1 MRTTF
6 DAPNER
12 RSPTLSRRRVTLLLL
27 LIAIALGLIILDEQG
42 HLDGAKGQ
50 IQAVLQPIE
59 QTLTQ
64 TRITIGETIGS
75 VTGQGT
81 MQRRIDELE
90 REIATLR
97 EDNIRLK
104 TYQNKIGLLEQELQ
118 IRQTYS
124 WQTLSAT
131 VVQGSTDNGRRI
143 IRISK
148 GNVDGIEAGMAVV
161 SKEGGSPAALI
172 GVVDRVYAQ
181 TADVLLIT
189 DYGSTISARTAGTET
204 PAEGLI
210 AGQWQLG
217 SRIKLTDV
225 SRDIPLEVGQYIIT
239 AGLSKALATDTPIAQ
254 VPPDVPIGTIISVDQ
269 TGHSQTAEVQPFV
282 DPDRVRNIWVITGQK

>member
-27 LIAIALGLIILDEQG
+27 LIAIALGLIVLDEQG

-148 GNVDGIEAGMAVV
+148 GKVDGIEAGMAVV

>member
-6 DAPNER
+6 DAPNDR
-12 RSPTLSRRRVTLLLL
+12 RSISLSRRRLTLVLL
-27 LIAIALGLIILDEQG
+27 LIAAALGLILLDEYG
-42 HLDGAKGQ
+42 TLDPVKGRL
-50 IQAVLQPIE
+50 QAVLQPIE
-59 QTLTQ
+59 QALTQ
-64 TRITIGETIGS
+64 TRISVGEVIGS

-81 MQRRIDELE
+81 MQRRIDDLE
-90 REIATLR
+90 REVSTLR
-97 EDNIRLK
+97 EENIRLK
-104 TYQNKIGLLEQELQ
+104 TYQNKISLLEQELQ
-118 IRQTYS
+118 IRQTYN

-131 VVQGSTDNGRRI
+131 VVRGSTDNGRRI
-143 IRISK
+143 IRISH
-148 GNVDGIEAGMAVV
+148 GRVDGLTAGMAVV

-172 GVVDRVYAQ
+172 GVIDKVYAQ

-225 SRDIPLEVGQYIIT
+225 SRDIPLEVGQYVVT

-254 VPPDVPIGTIISVDQ
+254 VPPDVPIGTIISVAQ

-282 DPDRVRNIWVITGQK
+282 DPDRIRNIWVITGQK

>member
-6 DAPNER
+6 DAPKEP
-12 RSPTLSRRRVTLLLL
+12 RSITLSRRRLTLLLL
-27 LIAIALGLIILDEQG
+27 LIATALGLILLDETG
-42 HLDGAKGQ
+42 ELDPVKGR
-50 IQAVLQPIE
+50 IQAFLEPVE
-59 QTLTQ
+59 QSLTQ
-64 TRITIGETIGS
+64 TRISIGETIGS
-75 VTGQGT
+75 VTGQGAL
-81 MQRRIDELE
+81 QRRIAELE
-90 REIATLR
+90 REVSALR

-104 TYQNKIGLLEQELQ
+104 TYQNKISLLEQELQ
-118 IRQTYS
+118 IRQTYT
-124 WQTLSAT
+124 WQTSSAT
-131 VVQGSTDNGRRI
+131 VVRGSTDNGRRI
-143 IRISK
+143 IRISR
-148 GNVDGIEAGMAVV
+148 GRVDGLTAGMAVV

-172 GVVDRVYAQ
+172 GVIDKVYAQ

-239 AGLSKALATDTPIAQ
+239 AGLSKALATETPIAQ
-254 VPPDVPIGTIISVDQ
+254 VPSDVPIGTIISVDQ
-269 TGHSQTAEVQPFV
+269 TGHGQTAEVQPFV
-282 DPDRVRNIWVITGQK
+282 DPDRVRNVWVITGQK

>member
-12 RSPTLSRRRVTLLLL
+12 RSITLSRRRVTLLLL
-27 LIAIALGLIILDEQG
+27 LVAIALGLILLDEQG
-42 HLDGAKGQ
+42 NLDTVKGRA
-50 IQAVLQPIE
+50 QAILQPVA

-64 TRITIGETIGS
+64 TRISIGETIGS

-90 REIATLR
+90 REISALR
-97 EDNIRLK
+97 EENIKLQ

-118 IRQTYS
+118 IRQTYN

-143 IRISK
+143 VRIGK
-148 GNVDGIEAGMAVV
+148 GKVDGMQAGMAVV

-225 SRDIPLEVGQYIIT
+225 SRDIPLEVGQYVIT
-239 AGLSKALATDTPIAQ
+239 AGLSKALATETPIAQ

-282 DPDRVRNIWVITGQK
+282 DPDRVRSVWVITGQK

>member
-42 HLDGAKGQ
+42 HLDGPKGQ

-59 QTLTQ
+59 QSLTQ
-64 TRITIGETIGS
+64 TRISIGETIGS

-118 IRQTYS
+118 IRQTYN

-143 IRISK
+143 IRIGK
-148 GNVDGIEAGMAVV
+148 GRVDGIQAGMAVV

>member
-42 HLDGAKGQ
+42 HLDGVKGR
-50 IQAVLQPIE
+50 IQAVLQPVE

-90 REIATLR
+90 REISTLR

-118 IRQTYS
+118 IRQTYN

-148 GNVDGIEAGMAVV
+148 GRVDGIEAGMAVV

-269 TGHSQTAEVQPFV
+269 TGHSQMAEVQPFV

>member
-6 DAPNER
+6 DAPKEP
-12 RSPTLSRRRVTLLLL
+12 RSITLSRRRLTLLLL
-27 LIAIALGLIILDEQG
+27 LIATTLGLIL
-42 HLDGAKGQ
+42 LDGTGELDSVKGR
-50 IQAVLQPIE
+50 IQAFLLPVE
-59 QTLTQ
+59 QRLTQ
-64 TRITIGETIGS
+64 ARIGIGETIGS
-75 VTGQGT
+75 VTGQGA

-90 REIATLR
+90 REVSALR

-118 IRQTYS
+118 IRQTYT

-131 VVQGSTDNGRRI
+131 VVRGSTDNGRRI
-143 IRISK
+143 IRINR
-148 GNVDGIEAGMAVV
+148 GRVDGLTAGMAVV

-172 GVVDRVYAQ
+172 GVLDKVYAQ

-225 SRDIPLEVGQYIIT
+225 SRDIPLEVGQYIVT
-239 AGLSKALATDTPIAQ
+239 AGLSKALATETPIAQ

-269 TGHSQTAEVQPFV
+269 TGHGQTAEVQPFV

>member
-42 HLDGAKGQ
+42 HLDGVKGR
-50 IQAVLQPIE
+50 IQAVLQPVE

-90 REIATLR
+90 REISTLR

-118 IRQTYS
+118 IRQTYN

-148 GNVDGIEAGMAVV
+148 GRVDGIAAGMAVV

>member
-12 RSPTLSRRRVTLLLL
+12 RSINLSRRRVTLLLL
-27 LIAIALGLIILDEQG
+27 LTAIALGLILLDEGGQ
-42 HLDGAKGQ
+42 LDPVKGRA
-50 IQAVLQPIE
+50 QAILQPIE

-64 TRITIGETIGS
+64 TRIAVGETIGS
-75 VTGQGT
+75 VTGMGT
-81 MQRRIDELE
+81 MQRQIDALE
-90 REIATLR
+90 REVSALR
-97 EDNIRLK
+97 EENIRLK

-118 IRQTYS
+118 IRQTYN

-131 VVQGSTDNGRRI
+131 VVRGSTDNGRRI
-143 IRISK
+143 VRISR
-148 GNVDGIEAGMAVV
+148 GRVDGIAPGMGVV

-225 SRDIPLEVGQYIIT
+225 SRDVPLEIGQYIVT

-254 VPPDVPIGTIISVDQ
+254 VPPDVPIGTIISVSQ

>member
-12 RSPTLSRRRVTLLLL
+12 RSITLSRHRVTLLLL
-27 LIAIALGLIILDEQG
+27 LVALALVLILLDEQG
-42 HLDGAKGQ
+42 KLDATKGR
-50 IQAVLQPIE
+50 IQAVLQPVA
-59 QTLTQ
+59 QMLTQ
-64 TRITIGETIGS
+64 TRISIGETIGS

-81 MQRRIDELE
+81 MQRRIDQLE
-90 REIATLR
+90 REISTLR
-97 EDNIRLK
+97 EENIKLQ

-118 IRQTYS
+118 IRQTYN

-143 IRISK
+143 VRIGK
-148 GNVDGIEAGMAVV
+148 GTVDGVQAGMAVV

-172 GVVDRVYAQ
+172 GVIDRVYAQ

-282 DPDRVRNIWVITGQK
+282 DPDRVRNVWVITGQK

>member
-42 HLDGAKGQ
+42 HLDGPKGQ
-50 IQAVLQPIE
+50 IQAVLRPIE
-59 QTLTQ
+59 QQLTQ
-64 TRITIGETIGS
+64 TRISIGETIGS

-81 MQRRIDELE
+81 MQRRIDDLE
-90 REIATLR
+90 HEIATLR
-97 EDNIRLK
+97 EENIRLK

-143 IRISK
+143 IRIGK
-148 GNVDGIEAGMAVV
+148 GKVDGIEAGMAVV

-225 SRDIPLEVGQYIIT
+225 SRDIPLVVGQYIIT

-282 DPDRVRNIWVITGQK
+282 DPDRVRNVWVITGQK

>member
-27 LIAIALGLIILDEQG
+27 LVAISLGLILLDEQG
-42 HLDGAKGQ
+42 HLDGVKGQ
-50 IQAVLQPIE
+50 IQAVLRPVE
-59 QTLTQ
+59 QRLTQ
-64 TRITIGETIGS
+64 TRISIGETIGS

-90 REIATLR
+90 REVGTLR
-97 EDNIRLK
+97 EENIRLK

-118 IRQTYS
+118 IRQTYN

-148 GNVDGIEAGMAVV
+148 GRVDGIEAGMAVV

>member
-6 DAPNER
+6 DAPKER
-12 RSPTLSRRRVTLLLL
+12 RSITMSRRRFTVLLA
-27 LIAIALGLIILDEQG
+27 LIATALGLILLDEQG
-42 HLDGAKGQ
+42 QLDPVKGQ
-50 IQAVLQPIE
+50 IQAFLQPIE

-64 TRITIGETIGS
+64 TRIGVGEVIGS

-81 MQRRIDELE
+81 MQRRIEELE
-90 REIATLR
+90 REVSALR

-104 TYQNKIGLLEQELQ
+104 TYQNKISLLEQELQ
-118 IRQTYS
+118 IRQTYN

-131 VVQGSTDNGRRI
+131 VVRGSTDNGRRI
-143 IRISK
+143 VRVSR
-148 GNVDGIEAGMAVV
+148 GRVDGLASGMAVV

-172 GVVDRVYAQ
+172 GVVDKVYAQ

-189 DYGSTISARTAGTET
+189 DYGSTISARTAGTEM

-225 SRDIPLEVGQYIIT
+225 SRDVPLEVGQYIVT

>member
-1 MRTTF
+1 
-6 DAPNER
+6 
-12 RSPTLSRRRVTLLLL
+12 
-27 LIAIALGLIILDEQG
+27 
-42 HLDGAKGQ
+42 
-50 IQAVLQPIE
+50 
-59 QTLTQ
+59 
-64 TRITIGETIGS
+64 
-75 VTGQGT
+75 
-81 MQRRIDELE
+81 
-90 REIATLR
+90 
-97 EDNIRLK
+97 
-104 TYQNKIGLLEQELQ
+104 
-118 IRQTYS
+118 
-124 WQTLSAT
+124 
-131 VVQGSTDNGRRI
+131 QGSTDNGRRI

-148 GNVDGIEAGMAVV
+148 GKVDGIEAGMAVV

>member
-6 DAPNER
+6 DPPKES
-12 RSPTLSRRRVTLLLL
+12 RSIALSRRRLTLLLL
-27 LIAIALGLIILDEQG
+27 LVAVALGLILLDEQG
-42 HLDGAKGQ
+42 ELDPVKGR
-50 IQAVLQPIE
+50 IQAFMEPVE
-59 QTLTQ
+59 QRLTQ
-64 TRITIGETIGS
+64 TRIGIGEMIGS

-81 MQRRIDELE
+81 MQRRIDDLE
-90 REIATLR
+90 REVSTLR
-97 EDNIRLK
+97 EEIIRLK
-104 TYQNKIGLLEQELQ
+104 TYQNKISLLEQELQ

-131 VVQGSTDNGRRI
+131 VVRGSTDNGRRI
-143 IRISK
+143 IRISR
-148 GNVDGIEAGMAVV
+148 GRVDGVTSGMAVV

-172 GVVDRVYAQ
+172 GVIDKVYAQ

-225 SRDIPLEVGQYIIT
+225 SRDIPLEVGQYIVT
-239 AGLSKALATDTPIAQ
+239 AGLSKALATETPIAQ